1 MSPLLAQLRAEVT
14 MTLRRGETLLLTI
27 GIPVVFLVFFSSV
40 KVITV
45 PTTSRV
51 DFFAPGI
58 LALTVMS
65 TAMVSLSIAT
75 GFERGYGVLKRLGS
89 TPLGRSRLLLA
100 KVGAIALVEI
110 LQFVVIGMV
119 ALVLGF
125 DRASGGTLSP
135 VEVAIETFGCV
146 VLATAAFAGIGL
158 TMAGRLKAEVNL
170 ATANGLYLVFLLLGG
185 MVVPLANL
193 PKPLASVARLLPPA
207 ALSDALHALLGHGH
221 SPAPSTVVTLAA
233 WSVLAPLAAAV
244 LFRFE

>member
-1 MSPLLAQLRAEVT
+1 MSALLAQLRAEVT

-40 KVITV
+40 KVIAV
-45 PTTSRV
+45 PTSSRI

-89 TPLGRSRLLLA
+89 TPLGRSRLLVA

-110 LQFVVIGMV
+110 LQFVVIGIV
-119 ALVLGF
+119 AVALGF
-125 DRASGGTLSP
+125 DRATRGSLSP
-135 VEVAIETFGCV
+135 VEVAVETFACV

-158 TMAGRLKAEVNL
+158 VMAGRLKAEVNL
-170 ATANGLYLVFLLLGG
+170 AAANGLYLVFLLLGG

-221 SPAPSTVVTLAA
+221 APAASTLVTLAA
-233 WSVLAPLAAAV
+233 WAILAPIAAAL